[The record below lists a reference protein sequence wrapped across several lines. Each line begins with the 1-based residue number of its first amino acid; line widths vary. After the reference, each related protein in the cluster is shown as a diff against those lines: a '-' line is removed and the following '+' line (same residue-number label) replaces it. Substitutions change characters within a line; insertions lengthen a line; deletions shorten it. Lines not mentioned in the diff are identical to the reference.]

1 MWSAS
6 KVLLQRKIVLG
17 SFGRAHLRCVPRV
30 TGTPIDALLQ
40 TQLVLG
46 SFGRAGVGGE
56 IAARCGKG
64 DRGREVSIWLKAS
77 MRVKG

>member
-1 MWSAS
+1 VVCVKGFVA
-6 KVLLQRKIVLG
+6 KKD
-17 SFGRAHLRCVPRV
+17 SFGFVWTGSLAVRAESDR
-30 TGTPIDALLQ
+30 TPIDALLQ